1 MKYVLQFTL
10 TARLA
15 AWDVQLDCE
24 IAVANNEIGLL
35 LKRSGA
41 SPDYASTTALPDAT
55 TSICF
60 TATTTVSRRRFVAG
74 YSPYRCGS
82 TAH

>member
-1 MKYVLQFTL
+1 MNYILQFGL
-10 TARLA
+10 TARLVA
-15 AWDVQLDCE
+15 CEAQLDYG

-41 SPDYASTTALPDAT
+41 SPDYASTTELPDAT

-74 YSPYRCGS
+74 YSPYRCAS
-82 TAH
+82 PAH